1 MPLNSFIAMQWVLAA
16 PMMTKSMKQN
26 RFVEGSQMV
35 RLENEFNRKRVIIY
49 FYLIIFLFDYTFGK
63 VLIQP
68 KR

>member
-1 MPLNSFIAMQWVLAA
+1 MQWVLAA